1 MVKLQLDKWFKRPEE
16 TEGYKM
22 VVEIPVNEIKPSP
35 YQTRTEFDENELREL
50 AESIQEFGVIQPV
63 VVRRTEGGYELV
75 AGERRVRASRIAGIM
90 YVPAIIMDLEDKTAA
105 AITLLENVQRSE
117 LNYLEEAEAYSMLMA
132 DFGYTQEEL
141 AQKLGKSQSAIAN
154 KIRLLRLP
162 PEVRR
167 RIRVDKVTERHARA
181 LLSLKSEEEQLEV
194 LQTVIEKELTVR
206 ETENLVRRYLQNE
219 QATAPRDIESLKPDL
234 KGLRS
239 YINSIK
245 EIVYK
250 ARENGI
256 NMVCLENE
264 TEDGY
269 VLNIKIIEDR

>member
-75 AGERRVRASRIAGIM
+75 AGERRVRASKIAGIM
-90 YVPAIIMDLEDKTAA
+90 YVPAIIMNLEDKTAA

-234 KGLRS
+234 KGPRS